1 MGMGDYLCV
10 FIPMKR
16 FLYDMGVYVFIP
28 MVPFLQLE
36 MAKNYQKQVYMGM
49 GEIFLCESCPKQQQN
64 TLF

>member
-28 MVPFLQLE
+28 MVPFL
-36 MAKNYQKQVYMGM
+36 
-49 GEIFLCESCPKQQQN
+49 
-64 TLF
+64 